1 MTQASSGSSPYW
13 YDTADAEA
21 RGLLD
26 AVRGFRRADESM
38 RQRASRDMDMNVIDL
53 RALRYVIESEQSGTP
68 VTPRMLTA
76 QLDISTAATTKLV
89 DRLCRS
95 GHLER
100 QPHPTDRRSV
110 VVRATG
116 GAHHEV
122 RERLGSMHSRM
133 LEIARAVPA
142 SARPAVRDFLEAMAA
157 ELAREHDDAATHVV
171 TDAPE
176 GRAAGAP
183 GTAPAPV
190 D

>member
-1 MTQASSGSSPYW
+1 VTQASTGSSPYW
-13 YDTADAEA
+13 YGTADAEA

-26 AVRGFRRADESM
+26 AVRAFRRADEAM
-38 RQRASRDMDMNVIDL
+38 RQRASRDMDMNVTDL
-53 RALRYVIESEQSGTP
+53 RALRFVIECEQVGTP

-100 QPHPTDRRSV
+100 RPHPSDRRSV
-110 VVRATG
+110 VVAATRD
-116 GAHHEV
+116 AHHEV
-122 RERLGSMHSRM
+122 RARLAGMHARM
-133 LEIARAVPA
+133 LDIARAVPVP
-142 SARPAVRDFLEAMAA
+142 ARPAVREFLQAMTA
-157 ELAREHDDAATHVV
+157 ELAREHDDAATHLV
-171 TDAPE
+171 TNAPQDRSPE
-176 GRAAGAP
+176 EP